1 MRILGPILILVTTV
15 ACAPTALLPEAA
27 SVEIVDIRPNSPSC
41 KLLGEV
47 IGSQGNVF
55 TADITTNKNLVM
67 GARNALRNE
76 TSKLGGNVVYVH
88 EQTTTGGQE
97 GIANTTIVGKAYRCP
112 S

>member
-1 MRILGPILILVTTV
+1 MRILGPILILLATA

-27 SVEIVDIRPNSPSC
+27 SVEIVDIRPNSSSC

-47 IGSQGNVF
+47 IGSQGDVF
-55 TADITTNKNLVM
+55 TAELTSNKNLIL

-88 EQTTTGGQE
+88 EHITTGGQE
-97 GIANTTIVGKAYRCP
+97 GIANTTIVGKAYKCTR
-112 S
+112 